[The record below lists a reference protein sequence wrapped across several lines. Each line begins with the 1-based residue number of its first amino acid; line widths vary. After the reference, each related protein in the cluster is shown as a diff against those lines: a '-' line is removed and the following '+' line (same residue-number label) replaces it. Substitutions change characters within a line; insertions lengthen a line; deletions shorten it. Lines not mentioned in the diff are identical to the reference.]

1 MRIAAVAAP
10 VRQQVADRLRAA
22 IATGGF
28 APGQRLI
35 ERDLCERL
43 GVSRPSVRE
52 ALRELES
59 EGLIETVP
67 NRGPVVT
74 RLTRQDAASV
84 YDVRAALEAVAAKRF
99 AEGASDMQVG
109 RLRDAVAALAA
120 AYDAE
125 DVEATL
131 AAKGNFYGILFEGSG
146 NRIVPQILRT
156 MNARI
161 TLLRRISLSSPER
174 LPESIKE
181 IREVLAAIEARSP
194 AAAFAA
200 SFAHVEKAAAAA
212 LASLPDDPG

>member
-10 VRQQVADRLRAA
+10 VRQQVAERLRAA
-22 IATGGF
+22 IAAGDF

-74 RLTRQDAASV
+74 SLTRKDAASV

-99 AEGASDMQVG
+99 AEGASDTQVG
-109 RLRDAVAALAA
+109 RLRDAVAVLAA
-120 AYDAE
+120 AYGKK
-125 DVEATL
+125 DVEAAL
-131 AAKGNFYGILFEGSG
+131 AAKGNFYGVLFEGSG

-161 TLLRRISLSSPER
+161 TLLRRISLSSLER

-181 IREVLAAIEARSP
+181 IREVLAAIEARDP

-200 SFAHVEKAAAAA
+200 SFAHIEKASSIA